1 MKKIIQTIIDLSL
14 AFILIEICV
23 DDSSSYIAGLCTM
36 FIWFMTDKLF
46 KNKEERL

>member
-1 MKKIIQTIIDLSL
+1 MLKKIIQTIIDLGL
-14 AFILIEICV
+14 AFLLIKICV

-46 KNKEERL
+46 KK